1 MQNGMLQRFV
11 KRLLAG
17 AIAVFVASAG
27 TTVSAQREITFF
39 VSATTITGDVVSDLK
54 ADEVRVTEDGKEGSV
69 LRVVPVTWPVK
80 LTVLVDNGYQ
90 TGTLLTQYRNGLKA
104 LFSALPAGV
113 EASLLTLAPQPRWIV
128 RSTADKV
135 QLQNG
140 VDRITPDDSGARM
153 VEGLIE
159 AAGRIEQE
167 HRKESNNFPVIVVVS
182 TTGPEGSMAV
192 DRDVQ
197 RMATRLTTYP
207 ARVHVIMLSTGGT
220 SPTHLLGARQVHVGK
235 SIADLTG
242 GRYEAIAAP
251 TAVSSLLANF
261 GETIGEAHNFQS
273 HQFRVTVQRPADAK
287 GEGGQF
293 LVGATRP
300 GVRLTVT
307 AQGLKP

>member
-1 MQNGMLQRFV
+1 MQNGTTQRFV
-11 KRLLAG
+11 TRILAG

-27 TTVSAQREITFF
+27 TTVSAQRDITFF
-39 VSATTITGDVVSDLK
+39 VSATTITGEVVSDLK
-54 ADEVRVTEDGKEGSV
+54 AEEVRVTEDGKEGSI
-69 LRVVPVTWPVK
+69 LRVDPVTWPIK

-90 TGTLLTQYRNGLKA
+90 TGNLLTQYRNGLKS

-128 RSTADKV
+128 RPTADKL

-153 VEGLIE
+153 VEGLIQ
-159 AAGRIEQE
+159 AASRIEQE
-167 HRKESNNFPVIVVVS
+167 HKKETNNFPVIVVVS

-192 DRDVQ
+192 DREVQ

-251 TAVSSLLANF
+251 TAVSSLLTDF
-261 GETIGEAHNFQS
+261 GETIGAAHNFQS
-273 HQFRVTVQRPADAK
+273 HQFRVTMQRPAGTQGAL
-287 GEGGQF
+287 GQ
-293 LVGATRP
+293 LLIGATRP

>member
-1 MQNGMLQRFV
+1 MLHSKMRCFV
-11 KRLLAG
+11 NRIRVAG
-17 AIAVFVASAG
+17 IAVILASVG
-27 TTVSAQREITFF
+27 TTVSAQRELTFF
-39 VSATTITGDVVSDLK
+39 VSATTITGEIVTDLK
-54 ADEVRVTEDGKEGSV
+54 AEEVRITEDGKEGST
-69 LRVVPVTWPVK
+69 LRVVPVAWPVK
-80 LTVLVDNGYQ
+80 VTVLVDNGFQ
-90 TGTLLTQYRNGLKA
+90 TGTLLTPYRNGLKS
-104 LFSALPAGV
+104 LFSGLPAGV

-128 RSTADKV
+128 RSTTDKV

-140 VDRITPDDSGARM
+140 VDRITPDESAARM

-159 AAGRIEQE
+159 AASRIEQE
-167 HRKESNNFPVIVVVS
+167 HRKESNSFPVIVVVS
-182 TTGPEGSMAV
+182 TTGPEGSTAL

-207 ARVHVIMLSTGGT
+207 ARVHVIMLSTGAT
-220 SPTHLLGARQVHVGK
+220 SPTHLVGARQVHVGK

-251 TAVSSLLANF
+251 TAVSSLLSEFA
-261 GETIGEAHNFQS
+261 ETIGEAHNFQS
-273 HQFRVTVQRPADAK
+273 RQFRVTVQRPS
-287 GEGGQF
+287 GVPNELGQI

>member
-1 MQNGMLQRFV
+1 MLHSKMRSV
-11 KRLLAG
+11 VSRIRVG
-17 AIAVFVASAG
+17 AIAVIMASAV
-27 TTVSAQREITFF
+27 TTVSAQRELSFF
-39 VSATTITGDVVSDLK
+39 VSATTITGEIVTDLK
-54 ADEVRVTEDGKEGSV
+54 AEEVRITEDGKEGTT
-69 LRVVPVTWPVK
+69 LRVVPVAWPVK
-80 LTVLVDNGYQ
+80 LTVLVDNGFQ
-90 TGTLLTQYRNGLKA
+90 TGTLLTPYRNGLKS
-104 LFSALPAGV
+104 LFSGLPAGV

-128 RSTADKV
+128 RPTADKV

-140 VDRITPDDSGARM
+140 VDRITPDESASRM

-159 AAGRIEQE
+159 AASRIEQE
-167 HRKESNNFPVIVVVS
+167 HRKESNSFPVIVVVC
-182 TTGPEGSMAV
+182 TTGPEGSTAV

-207 ARVHVIMLSTGGT
+207 ARVHVIMLSTGAT
-220 SPTHLLGARQVHVGK
+220 SPTHLVGARQVHVGK

-251 TAVSSLLANF
+251 TAVSSLLAELA
-261 GETIGEAHNFQS
+261 ETIGEAHNYQS
-273 HQFRVTVQRPADAK
+273 RQFRVTVQRPSGAPN
-287 GEGGQF
+287 ELGQV

>member
-1 MQNGMLQRFV
+1 MLHSELRCFV
-11 KRLLAG
+11 KRIRVG
-17 AIAVFVASAG
+17 AIAVVLVSAV
-27 TTVSAQREITFF
+27 TTVSAQKELTFF
-39 VSATTITGDVVSDLK
+39 VSATTITGEIVTDLK
-54 ADEVRVTEDGKEGSV
+54 VEDVRITEDGKEGST
-69 LRVVPVTWPVK
+69 LRVVPIAWPVK
-80 LTVLVDNGYQ
+80 VTVLVDNGFQ
-90 TGTLLTQYRNGLKA
+90 TGTLLTPYRNGLKS
-104 LFSALPAGV
+104 LFSGLPAGV

-128 RSTADKV
+128 RSTTDKV

-140 VDRITPDDSGARM
+140 VDRITPDESAPRM

-159 AAGRIEQE
+159 AANRIDQE
-167 HRKESNNFPVIVVVS
+167 HRKQSNSFPVIVVLS
-182 TTGPEGSMAV
+182 TTGPEGSTAL

-207 ARVHVIMLSTGGT
+207 ARVHVIMLSTGAT
-220 SPTHLLGARQVHVGK
+220 SPTHLVGARQVHVGK

-251 TAVSSLLANF
+251 TAVSSLLSAF
-261 GETIGEAHNFQS
+261 AETIGEAHNYQS
-273 HQFRVTVQRPADAK
+273 RQFRVTVQRPS
-287 GEGGQF
+287 GVPNELGQI

>member
-1 MQNGMLQRFV
+1 MLHNKMRCFV
-11 KRLLAG
+11 SRIRAG
-17 AIAVFVASAG
+17 AIALILASAV
-27 TTVSAQREITFF
+27 TTVSAQRELTFF
-39 VSATTITGDVVSDLK
+39 VSATSITGEVLTDLTAEDV
-54 ADEVRVTEDGKEGSV
+54 RITEDGKEGST
-69 LRVVPVTWPVK
+69 LRVVPVAWPVK
-80 LTVLVDNGYQ
+80 VTVLVDNGFQ
-90 TGTLLTQYRNGLKA
+90 TGTLLTPYRNGLKS
-104 LFSALPAGV
+104 LFSGLPAGV

-128 RSTADKV
+128 RSTTDKV

-140 VDRITPDDSGARM
+140 VDRITPDESASRM

-159 AAGRIEQE
+159 AASRIEQE
-167 HRKESNNFPVIVVVS
+167 HRKESNSFPVIVVVS
-182 TTGPEGSMAV
+182 TTGPEGSTAL

-207 ARVHVIMLSTGGT
+207 ARVHVIMLSTGAT
-220 SPTHLLGARQVHVGK
+220 SPTHLVGARQVHVGK

-251 TAVSSLLANF
+251 TAVASLLSAF
-261 GETIGEAHNFQS
+261 AETIGEAHNYQS
-273 HQFRVTVQRPADAK
+273 RQFRVTVQRPAGAPN
-287 GEGGQF
+287 ELGQI

>member
-1 MQNGMLQRFV
+1 MLHSKMRCFASRIRV
-11 KRLLAG
+11 G
-17 AIAVFVASAG
+17 AIAVILASAV
-27 TTVSAQREITFF
+27 TTVSAQRELTFF
-39 VSATTITGDVVSDLK
+39 VSATTITGEIVTDLK
-54 ADEVRVTEDGKEGSV
+54 AEEVRITEDGKEGST
-69 LRVVPVTWPVK
+69 LRVVPVAWPIK
-80 LTVLVDNGYQ
+80 LTVLVDNGFQ
-90 TGTLLTQYRNGLKA
+90 TGTLLTPYRNGLKS
-104 LFSALPAGV
+104 LFNGLPAGV

-128 RSTADKV
+128 RPTSDKV

-140 VDRITPDDSGARM
+140 VDRITPDESASRM

-167 HRKESNNFPVIVVVS
+167 HRKESNSFPVIVVVS
-182 TTGPEGSMAV
+182 TTGPEGSTAL

-207 ARVHVIMLSTGGT
+207 ARVHVIMLSTGAT
-220 SPTHLLGARQVHVGK
+220 STTHLVGARQVHVGK

-251 TAVSSLLANF
+251 TAVSSLLSAF
-261 GETIGEAHNFQS
+261 SETIGEAHNYQS
-273 HQFRVTVQRPADAK
+273 RQFRVTVQRPSGAPN
-287 GEGGQF
+287 ELGQI

-307 AQGLKP
+307 AQGLMP

>member
-1 MQNGMLQRFV
+1 MQNGTMKRFV
-11 KRLLAG
+11 KRILAG

-27 TTVSAQREITFF
+27 TTVSAQREITFYA
-39 VSATTITGDVVSDLK
+39 SAMTITGDRVTDLK
-54 ADEVRVTEDGKEGSV
+54 AEEVRVTEDGKEGSV
-69 LRVVPVTWPVK
+69 LRLDPINWPVK
-80 LTVLVDNGYQ
+80 LTVLVDNGYS
-90 TGTLLTQYRNGLKA
+90 TGTLLTTYRNGLKS
-104 LFSALPAGV
+104 LFSSLPAGV

-140 VDRITPDDSGARM
+140 VDRITPDESAPRM

-159 AAGRIEQE
+159 ASSRIEQE
-167 HRKESNNFPVIVVVS
+167 HRKETKNFPVIVVVS
-182 TTGPEGSMAV
+182 TTGPEGSMVV

-207 ARVHVIMLSTGGT
+207 ARVHVIMLSTGAT
-220 SPTHLLGARQVHVGK
+220 SPTHLVGARQVHIGK
-235 SIADLTG
+235 SIADMTG

-251 TAVSSLLANF
+251 TAVSSLLTAY
-261 GETIGEAHNFQS
+261 GETIGEAHNYQS
-273 HQFRVTVQRPADAK
+273 QQYKITIQRPAGAQGD
-287 GEGGQF
+287 GGQF

>member
-1 MQNGMLQRFV
+1 MQHGRMQRV
-11 KRLLAG
+11 ASRIQAG
-17 AIAVFVASAG
+17 AIAVFVAIAA
-27 TTVSAQREITFF
+27 TTVSAQQEVTFF
-39 VSATTITGDVVSDLK
+39 VSATTITGDRVMDLK
-54 ADEVRVTEDGKEGSV
+54 AEEVRITEDGKEGST
-69 LRVVPVTWPVK
+69 LRVVPVAWPVK
-80 LTVLVDNGYQ
+80 LTVLVDNGFG
-90 TGTLLTQYRNGLKA
+90 TGTLLTQYRNGLKS
-104 LFSALPAGV
+104 LFSSLPAGI

-128 RSTADKV
+128 RPTADKV

-140 VDRITPDDSGARM
+140 VDRITPDESAARV
-153 VEGLIE
+153 VEGLME
-159 AAGRIEQE
+159 AANRIEQE
-167 HRKESNNFPVIVVVS
+167 HRKESNSFPVIVLVS
-182 TTGPEGSMAV
+182 TTGPEGSMAI

-220 SPTHLLGARQVHVGK
+220 SPTHIVGARQVHVGK

-251 TAVSSLLANF
+251 TAVSSLLADF
-261 GETIGEAHNFQS
+261 AETIGAAHSYQS
-273 HQFRVTVQRPADAK
+273 QQFRVTVQRPAGAQ
-287 GEGGQF
+287 GPFGQL

>member
-1 MQNGMLQRFV
+1 MLHSTTGYVASRI
-11 KRLLAG
+11 RAA
-17 AIAVFVASAG
+17 AIAVILASAV
-27 TTVSAQREITFF
+27 TTVSAQRELTFF
-39 VSATTITGDVVSDLK
+39 VSATTITGETVTDLK
-54 ADEVRVTEDGKEGSV
+54 AEEVRITEDGKEGST
-69 LRVVPVTWPVK
+69 LRVVPVAWPVK
-80 LTVLVDNGYQ
+80 LTVLVDNGFQ
-90 TGTLLTQYRNGLKA
+90 TGTLLTPYRNGLKS
-104 LFSALPAGV
+104 LFSGLPAGI
-113 EASLLTLAPQPRWIV
+113 EASLLTLSPQPRWIV
-128 RSTADKV
+128 RPTADKV

-140 VDRITPDDSGARM
+140 VDRITPDESPSRM

-167 HRKESNNFPVIVVVS
+167 HRKETNNFPVIVVVS
-182 TTGPEGSMAV
+182 TTGPEGSTAV

-207 ARVHVIMLSTGGT
+207 ARVHVIMLSTGVVST
-220 SPTHLLGARQVHVGK
+220 THLVGARQVHVGK

-251 TAVSSLLANF
+251 TAVSSFLAEF
-261 GETIGEAHNFQS
+261 AETIGEAHKYQS
-273 HQFRVTVQRPADAK
+273 QQFRVTVQRPA
-287 GEGGQF
+287 GVPNELGQI

>member
-1 MQNGMLQRFV
+1 MLHSTMRCFMNRIRV
-11 KRLLAG
+11 G
-17 AIAVFVASAG
+17 AIVMILTGAV
-27 TTVSAQREITFF
+27 TTVSAQNELTFF
-39 VSATTITGDVVSDLK
+39 VSATSITGEIVTDLK
-54 ADEVRVTEDGKEGSV
+54 AEDVRITEDGKEGST
-69 LRVVPVTWPVK
+69 LRVVPVAWPVK
-80 LTVLVDNGYQ
+80 VTVLVDNGFQ
-90 TGTLLTQYRNGLKA
+90 TGTLLTPYRNGLKS
-104 LFSALPAGV
+104 LFNGLPAGV

-128 RSTADKV
+128 RPTADKV

-140 VDRITPDDSGARM
+140 VDRITPDESASRM

-159 AAGRIEQE
+159 AASRIDQE
-167 HRKESNNFPVIVVVS
+167 HRKASTSFPVIVVLS
-182 TTGPEGSMAV
+182 TTGPEGSTAL

-207 ARVHVIMLSTGGT
+207 ARVHVIMLSTGAT
-220 SPTHLLGARQVHVGK
+220 SPTHLVGARQVHVGK

-251 TAVSSLLANF
+251 TAVSSLLSAF
-261 GETIGEAHNFQS
+261 AETIGEAHNYQS
-273 HQFRVTVQRPADAK
+273 RQFRVTVQRPS
-287 GEGGQF
+287 GVPNELGQI